1 MWDSYI
7 KGFKAFLRLEKSNS
21 ENTISAY
28 VHDVEWFESYAIAR
42 HLQLQDITLADLQDF
57 VQSELSV
64 ELATASQARIISG
77 LKTFFK
83 YLYLEEVIVTNPSEL
98 LKAPKKNQYLPSVLS
113 VEEIV
118 AMIEHMDMSKPEATR
133 NRAIIETLYSTGVR
147 VSELVNL
154 NIVNLFLDVGYIK
167 VIGKGNKER
176 LVPIGDE
183 AVKQI
188 DLYRAHVRNRLVP
201 KKGAEDILFLNR
213 NGGKL
218 SRVMI
223 FYIIRN
229 AAAAAGIQKKISP
242 HTMRHSFATHLIEGG
257 AHLRAVQEMLGH
269 ENIITTEM
277 YTHLDR
283 RFLRET
289 LEKFHPKF

>member
-28 VHDVEWFESYAIAR
+28 VHDVECFESYAIAR
-42 HLQLQDITLADLQDF
+42 HIQLQEITLADLQDF
-57 VQSELSV
+57 VKSELSV
-64 ELATASQARIISG
+64 ELATASQARMISG

-83 YLYLEEVIVTNPSEL
+83 YLYLEEVLATNPTEL
-98 LKAPKKNQYLPSVLS
+98 LKAPKKDQYLPSVLS
-113 VEEIV
+113 VEEIT
-118 AMIEHMDMSKPEATR
+118 AMIDHMDMSKPEATR
-133 NRAIIETLYSTGVR
+133 NRAIIETLYSTGLR

-154 NIVNLFLDVGYIK
+154 SIVNLFLDVGYIR

-188 DLYRAHVRNRLVP
+188 DLYRAEVRNKLVP

-229 AAAAAGIQKKISP
+229 AATVAGIQKKISP

>member
-28 VHDVEWFESYAIAR
+28 VHDVEWFESYAVTQ
-42 HLQLQDITLADLQDF
+42 HLHLQDITLADLQDF
-57 VQSELSV
+57 VKSELSA
-64 ELATASQARIISG
+64 ELATASQARMISG

-98 LKAPKKNQYLPSVLS
+98 LKAPKKDQYLPSVLS

-154 NIVNLFLDVGYIK
+154 SMVNLFLDAGYIK
-167 VIGKGNKER
+167 VTGKGNKER

-188 DLYRAHVRNRLVP
+188 DLYRAHVRNKLVP

-229 AAAAAGIQKKISP
+229 AATAAGIQKQISP